1 MAMPVYMRRYMVRL
15 FGFMLAYAVILIVGL
30 SSQSVLAAAGP
41 GAQTLVAALT
51 ALPICGVFW
60 TIYRLLVETDDEYQ
74 RLLLVK
80 QTLLA
85 TALTLGTA
93 TFWQF
98 LKVYDVTASGP
109 EWFGVMW
116 LAFWGLAAPLV
127 RWRA

>member
-1 MAMPVYMRRYMVRL
+1 MPIYMRRYMFRL
-15 FGFMLAYAVILIVGL
+15 GGFMFAYALILIAGL
-30 SSQSVLAAAGP
+30 SSQSALAAMGP
-41 GAQTLVAALT
+41 WPPTIVAALT

-60 TIYRLLVETDDEYQ
+60 TIYRLLIEMDDEYQ
-74 RLLLVK
+74 KLLLVK

-85 TALTLGTA
+85 TALTLGIA

-116 LAFWGLAAPLV
+116 LANWGLAAPLV

>member
-15 FGFMLAYAVILIVGL
+15 AGFMLAYAVILIAGL
-30 SSQSVLAAAGP
+30 SSQKALANMGAWPPIMVAG
-41 GAQTLVAALT
+41 LT

-60 TIYRLLVETDDEYQ
+60 TIYRLLVEMDDEYQ
-74 RLLLVK
+74 RMLMVK

-85 TALTLGTA
+85 TALTLGTV

-98 LKVYDVTASGP
+98 LKVYGVIESGP
-109 EWFGVMW
+109 EWFGVIW
-116 LAFWGLAAPLV
+116 LAFWGLAAPMV